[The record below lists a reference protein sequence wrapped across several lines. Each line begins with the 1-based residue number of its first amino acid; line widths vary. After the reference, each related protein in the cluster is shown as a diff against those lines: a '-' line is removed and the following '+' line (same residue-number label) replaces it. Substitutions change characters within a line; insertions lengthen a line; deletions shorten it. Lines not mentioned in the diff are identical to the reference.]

1 MGDTDLALFLADVI
15 NKKTGTYI
23 LFKLR
28 RVMMIRKIR
37 LKNFRSF
44 VEEEIDINNITCVI
58 GPNESGKS
66 NLLHA
71 INHLSS
77 EKQNK
82 PFEFRDLRFGTK
94 GYPDGEIAIEYVIK
108 LTNSLIS
115 QFIEDIP
122 SLKDKY
128 ITLIKKGILK
138 QTPNWSTSSDF
149 KAGQFPDI
157 VKINSKRAFVNTF
170 KNDDKK
176 DWAKKCSMMSFFIR
190 NSKIDL
196 RKKPFKDLID
206 SQTIT
211 KLQGEKKV
219 NFIEGL
225 LKNLI
230 LRDIKIFFWKYDEEN
245 YLKDRVPIDEF
256 IKKPQKYPTVF
267 NMFKICG
274 WDKNDLFKKLQ
285 NLESVVYKN
294 ILEEEI
300 EASINKIIKKNWTT
314 HKNLK
319 IKIDHKGDHLYIY
332 LKEPGSSVPPEFR
345 SDGLKWFLTFL
356 INFKAKSED
365 IDNYILLIDEPGL
378 YLHPKGQKDVLFE
391 IESLS
396 AKNQIIFTTHQTFLI
411 NKNHSE
417 RIRIIFREIE
427 RKGETARK
435 SFLASKV
442 TNKISKKNI
451 LGDSLLRES
460 LGFTVSDISPI
471 NEKNILVEGVFDKD
485 VFLIANKYWKII
497 DLNQIS
503 IIPCYGAPKISIHSS
518 LYRSN
523 DLIVV
528 CFYDSD
534 QPGQSAFSKNKSVK
548 SSMKKQLKDYI
559 NNNNTSETM
568 EDLIPEGMFNDAYE
582 RWINKFGFDRE
593 DITIPR
599 MKNIDNLYLK
609 TMDKEEKIEKK
620 HYLEDFIIASLK
632 KDFKKYELEMEIL
645 KNILKS
651 FKSLL

>member
-1 MGDTDLALFLADVI
+1 
-15 NKKTGTYI
+15 
-23 LFKLR
+23 
-28 RVMMIRKIR
+28 MIRKIR

-44 VEEEIDINNITCVI
+44 VKEEIDINNITCVI

-82 PFEFRDLRFGTK
+82 PFESRDLRFGTK
-94 GYPDGEIAIEYVIK
+94 GYPDGEIVIEYVIK
-108 LTNSLIS
+108 LTNSLIN
-115 QFIEDIP
+115 QFVEDIP
-122 SLKDKY
+122 SLKDKD
-128 ITLIKKGILK
+128 ITLIKKGTPK
-138 QTPNWSTSSDF
+138 RTPNWSTSSDF

-157 VKINSKRAFVNTF
+157 VKINSKRAFIDTF
-170 KNDDKK
+170 KNDDK
-176 DWAKKCSMMSFFIR
+176 DWAKKCSGMSFFIK

-206 SQTIT
+206 GRIIT
-211 KLQGEKKV
+211 KLHGEEKV

-225 LKNLI
+225 LINLI
-230 LRDIKIFFWKYDEEN
+230 LRNIKIFFWKYDEEN

-274 WDKNDLFKKLQ
+274 WDKNDLFSKLQ
-285 NLESVVYKN
+285 NFEPVVYKN

-332 LKEPGSSVPPEFR
+332 LKEPGSSVPPEYR

-411 NKNHSE
+411 NKNYSE

-503 IIPCYGAPKISIHSS
+503 IIPCYGAPKIGIHSS

-523 DLIVV
+523 DLIVI

-534 QPGQSAFSKNKSVK
+534 QPGRSAFSKNKSVK

-559 NNNNTSETM
+559 NNNNPIETM
-568 EDLIPEGMFNDAYE
+568 EDLIPDGIFNDAYE
-582 RWINKFGFDRE
+582 RWINKFGFDCE

-609 TMDKEEKIEKK
+609 TMGKEEKIEKK

-632 KDFKKYELEMEIL
+632 RDFKKYELEMEIL
-645 KNILKS
+645 KNILKN

>member
-1 MGDTDLALFLADVI
+1 MISPYHPELYTW
-15 NKKTGTYI
+15 
-23 LFKLR
+23 LR
-28 RVMMIRKIR
+28 VVKIR
-37 LKNFRSF
+37 LAQVVNFRLSF
-44 VEEEIDINNITCVI
+44 
-58 GPNESGKS
+58 
-66 NLLHA
+66 
-71 INHLSS
+71 
-77 EKQNK
+77 
-82 PFEFRDLRFGTK
+82 R
-94 GYPDGEIAIEYVIK
+94 
-108 LTNSLIS
+108 SLIS
-115 QFIEDIP
+115 QFVEDIP

-128 ITLIKKGILK
+128 ITLTKKGTPK
-138 QTPNWSTSSDF
+138 QTPNWSISSDF

-157 VKINSKRAFVNTF
+157 VRINLKKAFIDTF
-170 KNDDKK
+170 KNDDNRN
-176 DWAKKCSMMSFFIR
+176 WAKKCSGMGFFIR
-190 NSKIDL
+190 GSKIDL
-196 RKKPFKDLID
+196 RKKPFKELID
-206 SQTIT
+206 GRTIT
-211 KLQGEKKV
+211 KLQGEEKV

-225 LKNLI
+225 LINLI
-230 LRDIKIFFWKYDEEN
+230 LRNIKIFFWEYDEED
-245 YLKDRVPIDEF
+245 YLKDIVSIDEF
-256 IKKPQKYPTVF
+256 IKKPQKYSTVF

-274 WDKNDLFKKLQ
+274 WDKNDLSSKLQ
-285 NLESVVYKN
+285 NLEPVVYKN

-332 LKEPGSSVPPEFR
+332 LKEPGSSVPPEYR

-356 INFKAKSED
+356 INFKAKSKD

-411 NKNHSE
+411 NKNYSE

-485 VFLIANKYWKII
+485 VFLITNKYWKII

-534 QPGQSAFSKNKSVK
+534 QPGRSAFSKNKSVK

-559 NNNNTSETM
+559 NNNNNSETM

-609 TMDKEEKIEKK
+609 TIDKEEKIEKK

>member
-1 MGDTDLALFLADVI
+1 
-15 NKKTGTYI
+15 
-23 LFKLR
+23 
-28 RVMMIRKIR
+28 
-37 LKNFRSF
+37 
-44 VEEEIDINNITCVI
+44 
-58 GPNESGKS
+58 
-66 NLLHA
+66 
-71 INHLSS
+71 
-77 EKQNK
+77 
-82 PFEFRDLRFGTK
+82 
-94 GYPDGEIAIEYVIK
+94 
-108 LTNSLIS
+108 
-115 QFIEDIP
+115 
-122 SLKDKY
+122 
-128 ITLIKKGILK
+128 
-138 QTPNWSTSSDF
+138 
-149 KAGQFPDI
+149 
-157 VKINSKRAFVNTF
+157 
-170 KNDDKK
+170 
-176 DWAKKCSMMSFFIR
+176 MSFFIK

-206 SQTIT
+206 GRTIT
-211 KLQGEKKV
+211 KLQGEEKV

-225 LKNLI
+225 LMNLI
-230 LRDIKIFFWKYDEEN
+230 LRNIKIFFWEYDEEN

-274 WDKNDLFKKLQ
+274 WDKNDLFSKLQ
-285 NLESVVYKN
+285 KFEPVVYKN

-332 LKEPGSSVPPEFR
+332 LKEPGSSVPPEYR

-411 NKNHSE
+411 NKNYSE

-534 QPGQSAFSKNKSVK
+534 QPGRSAFSKNKSVK

-559 NNNNTSETM
+559 NNNNNSETM

-582 RWINKFGFDRE
+582 RWINKFGFDRK

-620 HYLEDFIIASLK
+620 HYF
-632 KDFKKYELEMEIL
+632 EMTTE
-645 KNILKS
+645 N
-651 FKSLL
+651 